1 MVWSF
6 EPAVALEWAGTA
18 VVVHVGSGGDAIS
31 AASCVAD
38 RYILLPSPRPLLTG
52 CQR

>member
-1 MVWSF
+1 MVCSF
-6 EPAVALEWAGTA
+6 EPAVGLEWAGTA

-38 RYILLPSPRPLLTG
+38 HTATFYSSLQEL
-52 CQR
+52 C